1 MSRAAYRA
9 LKTCKFC
16 GAEIGPGK
24 GWMYVLA
31 DGTIWYFCSS
41 KCAKN
46 MLRLGRKPERVRWTA
61 KAMELKQKRRL
72 GQNV

>member
-1 MSRAAYRA
+1 MSKAAYRA

-16 GAEIGPGK
+16 GAEIEPGK

-46 MLRLGRKPERVRWTA
+46 MLHLGRKPERARWTA
-61 KAMELKQKRRL
+61 KARELKQKRRL

>member
-1 MSRAAYRA
+1 LSKAAYRA

-16 GAEIGPGK
+16 GAEIEPGK

-46 MLRLGRKPERVRWTA
+46 MLHLGRKPERVRWTA
-61 KAMELKQKRRL
+61 KARELKQKRRL

>member
-1 MSRAAYRA
+1 MSKAAYRA

-16 GAEIGPGK
+16 GAEIEPGK

-46 MLRLGRKPERVRWTA
+46 MLHLGRKPERVRWTA
-61 KAMELKQKRRL
+61 KARELKQKRRL
-72 GQNV
+72 GQNA

>member
-1 MSRAAYRA
+1 MSKAAYRA

-16 GAEIGPGK
+16 GAEIEPGK

-46 MLRLGRKPERVRWTA
+46 MLHLGRKPERVRWTA
-61 KAMELKQKRRL
+61 KARELKQKRRL